1 MSKYIKNISMNKN
14 KNNINGVFTISNAK
28 VFYKQLN
35 DIDYARE
42 LEGYDIL
49 RKYYNVV
56 DRYASMDGN
65 IILYE
70 YDNNIYKDNGLVV
83 DYFASNN
90 KLAIDYVNI
99 LKKYKDVFD
108 KTIKYNKKG
117 NCRIFFEDRINT
129 RLKNNTSNKLF
140 IELDGK
146 TLDLNNNKIKIENRK
161 IYKEIIKYFS
171 EDKNTWNI
179 ISNADP
185 NDMNIG
191 MNGRLFDYTAGGYVP
206 LMCEF
211 AVFTCYNLIQAEYLS
226 LKYNKKAFKEH
237 KKIYTCINKN
247 YVSKNKIQHIPRDIR
262 IKAVLEYIDTVM
274 LPIMKKIK
282 YDNWYTD
289 FKNYMAMKVL
299 AVYDYKK
306 MSKKDIIL
314 SIAFLNAFYNANI
327 TDLNELKR
335 LIKNIYEVIE

>member
-1 MSKYIKNISMNKN
+1 MNKN

-35 DIDYARE
+35 DLDYARE
-42 LEGYDIL
+42 IEGYDIL
-49 RKYYNVV
+49 KKYYDVV

-90 KLAIDYVNI
+90 RLAVDYVNI

-247 YVSKNKIQHIPRDIR
+247 YVSKNKIQHIPRDVR
-262 IKAVLEYIDTVM
+262 LKAVMEYIDIVIK
-274 LPIMKKIK
+274 PVMKKIK
-282 YDNWYTD
+282 YDNWYED
-289 FKNYMAMKVL
+289 FKNYLAMKVL
-299 AVYDYKK
+299 AVYDYNK
-306 MSKKDIIL
+306 MTRKDIML
-314 SIAFLNAFYNANI
+314 SIAFINTFYNKEINN
-327 TDLNELKR
+327 LNELKK
-335 LIKNIYEVIE
+335 LIKNIYGVIE